1 MNIMFRINGVM
12 RTPPLSDRILP
23 GITRDSILFLLKE
36 WGEEVQEGPITVDE
50 LIAAARSGD
59 LQEAFGMGTAA
70 VVSPISGI
78 GFGDELFEVPTPE
91 QGMGSRI
98 RKALSDIR
106 VGRTEDRNVWMLRV

>member
-1 MNIMFRINGVM
+1 M
-12 RTPPLSDRILP
+12 P

-36 WGEEVQEGPITVDE
+36 WGEEVQEEPITVDE

-106 VGRTEDRNVWMLRV
+106 VGRTEDRNAWMLRV